1 MIVTADTRSDLLER
15 IANRSARIAVVGLGR
30 VGLPFALENAKAGF
44 TVVGIDRDAVRVAQL
59 NQGSNYLR
67 HVSDSAISEM
77 VAIARLSASSDD
89 NGLASAD
96 VIVICVPTPLGP
108 HRDPDFTN
116 VREVGAAIAK
126 HLRPGQLICLENGTY
141 PGITFDV
148 LLPALQSGG
157 ASVGHDFWLAVSPER
172 LDPGNPKFDTRTTQR
187 IVSGVTT
194 ECLEMAVT
202 FYEQTIASVI
212 PVTDPKVAE
221 MAKVFENTFRA
232 VNIALVNEMAIICD
246 RMGIS
251 VWHLLDAAQTKPF
264 GIMRFEPGPGVGGPG
279 VPHDPYYLAWQARQH
294 HSRAHFMELA
304 GEINQSMP
312 EVVRDR
318 IIRALNRRSRALG
331 GSTIL
336 LIGISY
342 KRDIEDF
349 QWSPALRLTSL
360 LRADDAHV
368 IYHDDHVPSYR
379 DERGSLH
386 SSVPLNAALLGS
398 ADCIVILTD
407 HTYIDW
413 HFVVANASLI
423 VDTRN
428 ATRSVRNA
436 RENVMLL

>member
-1 MIVTADTRSDLLER
+1 MIVTADTRSELLER
-15 IANRSARIAVVGLGR
+15 IASRSARIAVVGLGR

-44 TVVGIDRDAVRVAQL
+44 TVIGIDRNAVRVAQL

-67 HVSDSAISEM
+67 HVSDAQISEM
-77 VAIARLSASSDD
+77 VATQRLAASCETSE
-89 NGLASAD
+89 LAGAD

-116 VREVGAAIAK
+116 VREVGDAIAK

-148 LLPALQSGG
+148 LLPALESRG
-157 ASVGHDFWLAVSPER
+157 ASVGRDFWFAISPER
-172 LDPGNPKFDTRTTQR
+172 IDPGNPQFDTRTTQR
-187 IVSGVTT
+187 IVSGVTS
-194 ECLEMAVT
+194 ECLEMAVA
-202 FYEQTIASVI
+202 FYEKTIASVV
-212 PVTDPKVAE
+212 PVADPKVAE

-251 VWHLLDAAQTKPF
+251 VWDLLDAAQTKPF

-318 IIRALNRRSRALG
+318 VIRALNRRSRPLG

-336 LIGISY
+336 FIGISY
-342 KRDIEDF
+342 KRDIEDY
-349 QWSPALRLTSL
+349 QWSPALRLASL

-379 DERGSLH
+379 DEKGSLH
-386 SSVPLNAALLGS
+386 SSVPLTAGLLS
-398 ADCIVILTD
+398 SVDCIVILTD
-407 HTYIDW
+407 HSYIDW
-413 HFVVANASLI
+413 DFVVSNASLI

-428 ATRSVRNA
+428 ATRTVEHA
-436 RENVMLL
+436 RDTVVLL

>member
-1 MIVTADTRSDLLER
+1 MIVTADTRSELLER
-15 IANRSARIAVVGLGR
+15 IAKRTARIAVVGLGR

-44 TVVGIDRDAVRVAQL
+44 RVIGIDRDGVRVAQL

-67 HVSDSAISEM
+67 HVNDAAISEM
-77 VAIARLSASSDD
+77 VALQRLSASSDYQE
-89 NGLASAD
+89 LADAD
-96 VIVICVPTPLGP
+96 VIAICVPTPLGP

-116 VREVGAAIAK
+116 VREVGIMIAK
-126 HLRPGQLICLENGTY
+126 QMRPGQLICLENGTY
-141 PGITFDV
+141 PGITLDV
-148 LLPALQSGG
+148 LLPALQSQG
-157 ASVGHDFWLAVSPER
+157 ARVGHDFWLAISPER
-172 LDPGNPKFDTRTTQR
+172 LDPGNPKYDTRTTQR
-187 IVSGVTT
+187 IVSGVSPQ
-194 ECLEMAVT
+194 CLEMAVA
-202 FYEQTIASVI
+202 FYEQTIASVV
-212 PVTDPKVAE
+212 PVADPRIAE

-251 VWHLLDAAQTKPF
+251 VWDLLDAAATKPF

-318 IIRALNRRSRALG
+318 VIRALNRRSRALG

-342 KRDIEDF
+342 KRDIEDY
-349 QWSPALRLTSL
+349 QWSPALRLASL
-360 LRADDAHV
+360 LRKDDAHV

-379 DERGSLH
+379 DDAGNLR
-386 SSVPLNAALLGS
+386 SSVPLTAGLLNAA
-398 ADCIVILTD
+398 DCVVILTD
-407 HTYIDW
+407 HSYIDW
-413 HFVVANASLI
+413 DFVVAHASTI

-428 ATRSVRNA
+428 ATRSVKHG
-436 RENVMLL
+436 REKVMLL